1 MAAAANAIENQNLQ
15 KILLVPK
22 IAQMLSA
29 HQMLESPSPP
39 KGLNIYTKLRSECKC
54 CYFVQD
60 LCEYR
65 KTAYITQPGTKRV

>member
-1 MAAAANAIENQNLQ
+1 MFKVFSYIVLSAEESNTTSGPPV
-15 KILLVPK
+15 LVSM

-29 HQMLESPSPP
+29 RQTLEKHSSPD
-39 KGLNIYTKLRSECKC
+39 GLNIDTKLNSECKC

-65 KTAYITQPGTKRV
+65 KTA